1 MSGSLVLRSGV
12 GTQMLI
18 VSSSVDD
25 GEVGGRVEL
34 ARRAQ
39 RLDVGA
45 RHIGNVGAPFH
56 DGVDLPLIQ
65 IDSGGVKPGLA
76 ELHRQ
81 RQTDVPQADHARA
94 GAARFNFLQ
103 Q

>member
-18 VSSSVDD
+18 VSSSATMAKSV
-25 GEVGGRVEL
+25 VASSL
-34 ARRAQ
+34 PACAQ

-45 RHIGNVGAPFH
+45 RDIGNVGAPFR
-56 DGVDLPLIQ
+56 DGADLPLIQ
-65 IDSGGVKPGLA
+65 VDSGGVEPGLA

-81 RQTDVPQADHARA
+81 GQTDIPQADHARA
-94 GAARFNFLQ
+94 GAACFDFLQ